1 LKDIDFTVFIH
12 TLEGVSDEALLSE
25 EEIRAKPY
33 YRNFSIKNGE
43 AVYAVNPNKVYGDI
57 TSLTEFKS
65 ILAYILDDLLI
76 TNFKLRR
83 LDFAINTGVSFDE
96 IYKINCYLKEL
107 FAVRLGAKNSYRTIG
122 DDLKKRSIKVSTRSH
137 ELEIYDKELESGGTS
152 QWKTRIEFR
161 FKRLGSRQTVEK
173 AIKQVLEHIEAL
185 PSCIETLNEKKIKQ
199 LHDEYIVECAPE
211 YEGRITSFAA
221 FVSKYADHIYNMDIL
236 KGLHQKV
243 LKGECRQ
250 WLYEYRQSDRTLT
263 LFTKK
268 DLLDYLRPI
277 KAAVKDYIKC
287 SGIPRLFCIGNKEL
301 ETA

>member
-1 LKDIDFTVFIH
+1 V
-12 TLEGVSDEALLSE
+12 
-25 EEIRAKPY
+25 
-33 YRNFSIKNGE
+33 
-43 AVYAVNPNKVYGDI
+43 
-57 TSLTEFKS
+57 
-65 ILAYILDDLLI
+65 
-76 TNFKLRR
+76 
-83 LDFAINTGVSFDE
+83 
-96 IYKINCYLKEL
+96 EL

-122 DDLKKRSIKVSTRSH
+122 DDLKKRSIKVIKRSY
-137 ELEIYDKELESGGTS
+137 ELVIYDKELESEGTS

-173 AIKQVLEHIEAL
+173 AIKQVLEHIEAF
-185 PSCIETLNEKKIKQ
+185 PECIETLNEKKIKQ
-199 LHDEYIVECAPE
+199 LYDEYVVECAPE

-250 WLYEYRQSDRTLT
+250 WLYNYRQSGKTLT

-277 KAAVKDYIKC
+277 KAAVKSYIKC
-287 SGIPRLFCIGNKEL
+287 SGLPRLFRIENQEGK
-301 ETA
+301 TA